1 MNVITK
7 LAGLLRGDAPDT
19 TTAEPPERMDL
30 HSGLP
35 YWLVRNGTGMPF
47 PEVDGDIDTEVLI
60 VGGGITGALCAYHL
74 MEAGVACTVVDARSI
89 GTGSTC
95 ASTALLQYEIDTP
108 LHELVRLVGESNAV
122 RAYQASAESVFALL
136 GLSRSLAVS
145 DTHQRKSV
153 QYASRNSHVADL
165 KKEAALRN
173 ANGLPVDLLF
183 GEETLTAL
191 PFAAPAAIRCH
202 IAAETD
208 AWRLTHALH
217 ERSQRLGARIFERT
231 AVVDFRDNG
240 SGIRLLTANGHTLR
254 ARHLIYATGYESR
267 SLLPDD
273 VITLN
278 STYALVS
285 EARTVDVPWPERS
298 LIWETAQPYLY
309 LRTAPEGRIIMGGRD
324 EPFRS
329 PRLRDA
335 LLPKKTVALTEDFHR
350 LIPQRPMRAE
360 YAWCGT
366 FGATKDG
373 LPYIDRHPR
382 DRNSWFA
389 LGMGGNGITF
399 SVIAAE
405 ILRDR
410 ITGRRNA
417 HADLFRFDR

>member
-1 MNVITK
+1 MSVLTK
-7 LAGLLRGDAPDT
+7 LADLLRGD
-19 TTAEPPERMDL
+19 TATADGAEHPQRMDL
-30 HSGLP
+30 HSGMP
-35 YWLVRNGTGMPF
+35 YWLVRNAVDTEF
-47 PEVDGDIDTEVLI
+47 PLMADDIDTDVVI

-74 MEAGVACTVVDARSI
+74 SEADVPCVVVDARSI

-108 LHELVRLVGESNAV
+108 LHELVRLVGEHDAV
-122 RAYQASAESVFALL
+122 RAYQVSAESVFALL
-136 GLSRSLAVS
+136 ALSRLLDVA
-145 DTHQRKSV
+145 DTRARRSV
-153 QYASRNSHVADL
+153 QYASRKSHVADL

-173 ANGLPVDLLF
+173 ANGLPVELLV
-183 GEETLTAL
+183 GEETRTAL
-191 PFAAPAAIRCH
+191 PFAAPAALRCH

-217 ERSQRLGARIFERT
+217 ARSHQLGARTFERT
-231 AVVDFRDNG
+231 AIVDFRDNG
-240 SGIRLLTANGHTLR
+240 SGIRLLTSTGHTVR
-254 ARHLIYATGYESR
+254 ARHLIHASGYESR
-267 SLLPDD
+267 DLLPAD

-285 EARTVDVPWPERS
+285 EAGTAEMPWPEQA
-298 LIWETAQPYLY
+298 LIWETARPYLY
-309 LRTAPEGRIIMGGRD
+309 LRTAPDGRIIIGGRD

-329 PRLRDA
+329 PKLRDA
-335 LLPKKTVALTEDFHR
+335 LLPAKTKALTGDFHR
-350 LIPQRPMRAE
+350 LMPHIPMRSE
-360 YAWCGT
+360 FAWCGT

-417 HADLFRFDR
+417 YADLFRFDR

>member
-7 LAGLLRGDAPDT
+7 LAGLLRGASPDASS
-19 TTAEPPERMDL
+19 AEHPERMDL

-35 YWLVRNGTGMPF
+35 YWLVRNGTGRLY
-47 PEVDGDIDTEVLI
+47 PEVYGDVVTDVVI
-60 VGGGITGALCAYHL
+60 VGGGVTGALCAYHL
-74 MEAGVACTVVDARSI
+74 MEAGVPCVVVDARSI

-108 LHELVRLVGESNAV
+108 LHELMRLVGENNAV
-122 RAYQASAESVFALL
+122 RAYQVSAESVFALL
-136 GLSRSLAVS
+136 GLSRSLSVM

-153 QYASRNSHVADL
+153 QYASRKSHVAAL
-165 KKEAALRN
+165 EKEASLRN
-173 ANGLPVDLLF
+173 ANGLPVDLLV
-183 GEETLTAL
+183 GEETRTAL
-191 PFAAPAAIRCH
+191 PFTAPAAIRCH

-217 ERSQRLGARIFERT
+217 ERSQKLGARIFERT
-231 AVVDFRDNG
+231 AIIDLRDNG
-240 SGIRLLTANGHTLR
+240 SGIRVLTATGHTLR

-267 SLLPDD
+267 DLLPDD

-285 EARTVDVPWPERS
+285 EAHTAEVPWPEKA
-298 LIWETAQPYLY
+298 LIWETARPYLY
-309 LRTAPEGRIIMGGRD
+309 MRTAPEGRIIIGGRD

-329 PRLRDA
+329 PKLRDA
-335 LLPKKTVALTEDFHR
+335 LLQRKTAALTEDFNR
-350 LIPQRPMRAE
+350 LVPQLAMRSE

-366 FGATKDG
+366 FGGTKDG

-399 SVIAAE
+399 SVIAAQ